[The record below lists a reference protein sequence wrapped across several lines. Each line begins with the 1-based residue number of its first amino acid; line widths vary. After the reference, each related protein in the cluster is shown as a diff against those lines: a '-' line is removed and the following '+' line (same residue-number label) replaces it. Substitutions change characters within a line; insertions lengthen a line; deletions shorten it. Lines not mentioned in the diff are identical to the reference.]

1 MAGSTLE
8 SGNIPAELE
17 LGEPGDDQGEKH
29 NIGKDGE
36 GNSSGILTGKSRESR
51 QKETGRRK
59 KWTGDGGEKEQGD
72 ETEGV
77 RFRKYRKKTVK
88 TILNH
93 QIGDHMSKI
102 SMQNWKERLHRQAFN
117 LKARWG

>member
-59 KWTGDGGEKEQGD
+59 NGQEMEEKKNKEMKRRGYD
-72 ETEGV
+72 LGNI
-77 RFRKYRKKTVK
+77 VK
-88 TILNH
+88 R
-93 QIGDHMSKI
+93 QIK
-102 SMQNWKERLHRQAFN
+102 F
-117 LKARWG
+117 